1 MMHLVFAGLTLAAL
15 CVQYYTEYG
24 TFSFDHICL
33 YLAMAITHLI
43 SFPNS
48 TYMYIILYPFLTFSF
63 RFYMILYYCGDLWQ
77 AKVNLA

>member
-33 YLAMAITHLI
+33 YLAMHGYHSSHFI
-43 SFPNS
+43 PK
-48 TYMYIILYPFLTFSF
+48 LYLH
-63 RFYMILYYCGDLWQ
+63 
-77 AKVNLA
+77 V